1 MSNYTID
8 YANCT
13 LCEVCVE
20 TCPFDALRL
29 VDGDKIEFTP
39 ACTACNVCVE
49 KCPED
54 AIEQVEKDFE
64 QVDKDAYSDV
74 MIFAEQLEGEIHPVT
89 YELMGKGRELAD
101 KIDQEL
107 HVVVLGEDLDE
118 AIEDIRMRGPD
129 KVFAYDQ
136 EDLHHFEVERYTEA
150 IQDCVERED
159 PAILLMGGTSI
170 GRSLA
175 PRVASRLVT
184 GLTADCTVLD
194 VKENTDL
201 VQTRPA
207 FGGNIMATI
216 LTTRHRPQM
225 ATMRY
230 KVMEPAEKLDE
241 PTGEVEH
248 YTVAPEKLDKP
259 AKFVEVHKKPDV
271 ESIVEADTLVCAGR
285 GFANED
291 DLDMAY
297 ELADLLGGMVA
308 TTRPLIEKGWTN
320 HKQQIGLSGRTVR
333 PELLIAAGVS
343 GAVQWTAGME
353 NSENVVA
360 INKDPDASVFDV
372 AHYGLVADLY
382 DVLPRL
388 IELIKNG
395 ADIEDLLIE
404 DSA

>member
-13 LCEVCVE
+13 LCGECIE
-20 TCPFDALRL
+20 ACPFDALEM
-29 VDGDKIEFTP
+29 VDGDKLEFTS
-39 ACTACNVCVE
+39 ACKACSICVE
-49 KCPED
+49 QCPED
-54 AIEQVEKDFE
+54 AISEVEKDFE
-64 QVDKDAYSDV
+64 QVDKDAYSDI

-107 HVVVLGEDLDE
+107 HVVLLGHELEE
-118 AIEDIRMRGPD
+118 AIDDILARGAD
-129 KVFAYDQ
+129 KVFVYDQ
-136 EDLHHFEVERYTEA
+136 EDLHHFEVQRYTEA
-150 IQDCVERED
+150 IEDCVERKD
-159 PAILLMGGTSI
+159 PAVLLMGGTSI

-194 VKENTDL
+194 IRENTDL

-230 KVMEPAEKLDE
+230 KVMEPAEKVEE
-241 PTGEVEH
+241 PHGEVEH
-248 YTVAPEKLDKP
+248 FTVPPENLQKP
-259 AKFVEVHKKPDV
+259 AKFVEIHKKPDV
-271 ESIVEADTLVCAGR
+271 ESIVEADTIVCAGR
-285 GFANED
+285 GFTNEE

-308 TTRPLIEKGWTN
+308 TTRPLIEKGWTD

-333 PELLIAAGVS
+333 PKLLIAAGVS

-360 INKDPDASVFDV
+360 INNDPDANVFDV

-382 DVLPRL
+382 EVLPRL
-388 IELIKNG
+388 IELVKNG
-395 ADIEDLLIE
+395 ADVEDLLIE